1 MPTAKSGTSDALR
14 AARASLSKSINYEEF
29 LEKLTPKERANA
41 ERHVAD
47 CQSEPDTRH
56 LELWRRLSCAL
67 MTLAGHSAK
76 FNRRESL
83 QMYIADGKYRMQVF
97 ALEDVRDGKVS
108 VYCGDVLDQATS
120 GGLLTPR
127 KPKSDEEGKK
137 YVVSSSR
144 EDLEIERLDGATP
157 NPANFY
163 KDMLGWNRRAIR
175 VTLPITA
182 TDSQVRAVE
191 TLCAMSVQGKKAAT
205 AAAPTAA
212 SRPTP
217 VTAGRG

>member
-1 MPTAKSGTSDALR
+1 MAKSGTSEALR
-14 AARASLSKSINYEEF
+14 TARASLSKPMNYEEF

-47 CQSEPDTRH
+47 CQSEPDSRH

-108 VYCGDVLDQATS
+108 VYCSDVLDQAA
-120 GGLLTPR
+120 GAGLLSAR

-137 YVVSSSR
+137 YAVGSSR
-144 EDLEIERLDGATP
+144 EDLEIEQLDGATP

-175 VTLPITA
+175 VTIPVTA
-182 TDSQVRAVE
+182 SDSQVRAVE
-191 TLCAMSVQGKKAAT
+191 TLCAMSVQAKKAAT
-205 AAAPTAA
+205 TSAPAAA

-217 VTAGRG
+217 VSAGRV